1 MPQSPEIWQNS
12 HGGISDFR
20 ISGQSLIKGNCHNS
34 RTSDDI
40 DMKLGPVT
48 KLDKRNKT
56 ILKKT
61 DDDVML
67 GNCDILI
74 FLIYSQFRAIWKPDF
89 GRIVCKTYVFINSN
103 LLSFILNRSEKS
115 HNSHNT
121 TLTLLFRV
129 KVLF

>member
-1 MPQSPEIWQNS
+1 MPQSPDIGQNADE
-12 HGGISDFR
+12 GVFDFQISR
-20 ISGQSLIKGNCHNS
+20 ESLIKQNCLNS

-40 DMKLGPVT
+40 DMKLGLVT

-89 GRIVCKTYVFINSN
+89 GRIVCKT
-103 LLSFILNRSEKS
+103 
-115 HNSHNT
+115 
-121 TLTLLFRV
+121 
-129 KVLF
+129 

>member
-1 MPQSPEIWQNS
+1 MSQSPDIGENADE
-12 HGGISDFR
+12 GVFDFQ
-20 ISGQSLIKGNCHNS
+20 ISGQSLTKQNCPNS

-67 GNCDILI
+67 GNCDIILI
-74 FLIYSQFRAIWKPDF
+74 FPIYSQFRAIWKPDF
-89 GRIVCKTYVFINSN
+89 GRIVCKTYVFIDSY
-103 LLSFILNRSEKS
+103 LSSYKN
-115 HNSHNT
+115 
-121 TLTLLFRV
+121 
-129 KVLF
+129 